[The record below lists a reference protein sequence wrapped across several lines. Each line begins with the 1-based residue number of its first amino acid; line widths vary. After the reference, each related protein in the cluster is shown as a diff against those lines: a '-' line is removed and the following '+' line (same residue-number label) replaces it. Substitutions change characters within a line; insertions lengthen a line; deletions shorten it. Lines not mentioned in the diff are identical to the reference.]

1 MFSLL
6 EFSFGVDSFL
16 GKCRVW
22 APLGR
27 GPRGTF
33 FHHLINLL
41 KRQTLGLWDKEV
53 RIHEASS
60 AKASP
65 DEEDRGLHVGLTRV
79 LSYHVRSDDSNDGI
93 PQPVGGSGESN
104 TAGADR
110 NGEDFSN
117 QNPGAGAPGGCEEE
131 DVDGN
136 KCDLGIDGRN
146 IVGNGTTTV
155 TDVGLVEANS
165 NAEDSDDELT
175 DEHTQ
180 GAEDQKRAAT
190 ELLDSVE
197 GDGS

>member
-6 EFSFGVDSFL
+6 IFSFRRNSL
-16 GKCRVW
+16 LSECRVW

-53 RIHEASS
+53 RIHETSS

-65 DEEDRGLHVGLTRV
+65 DKEDRGPHVGLTRV

-136 KCDLGIDGRN
+136 KCDLGVDGRD

-165 NAEDSDDELT
+165 DADDSDEELT
-175 DEHTQ
+175 NKHTQ
-180 GAEDQKRAAT
+180 RAEDQKRAST
-190 ELLDSVE
+190 KLLDSVE
-197 GDGS
+197 GDRS